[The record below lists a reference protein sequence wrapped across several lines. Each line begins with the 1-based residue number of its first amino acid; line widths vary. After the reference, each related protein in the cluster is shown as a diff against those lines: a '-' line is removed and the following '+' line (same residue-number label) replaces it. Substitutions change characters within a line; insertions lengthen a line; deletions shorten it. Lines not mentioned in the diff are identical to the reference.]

1 MRLYALF
8 RLAFA
13 STLDHKPFVLPHK
26 ATRWLIMQKARCQAV
41 LRHRPSTDCK
51 CTVSGTFHS
60 PFGVLF
66 TFPSRYWFTIGHQGV
81 FSLRRWAS
89 QIHAGF
95 HVTRA
100 TWVCV
105 PEGRTSFGY
114 RAVTFFGS
122 ACPAGI
128 RLEVRFVTFRGTRK
142 TPQTHPSTP
151 HAQRLRPMTC
161 TRFGLFRVRSPLLT
175 ESRFAFSSSSYLD
188 VSVRWVGFVRL
199 CIQRTI
205 ARVRLAGF
213 PHSDTP
219 G

>member
-13 STLDHKPFVLPHK
+13 STVDLKPFVLPHK

-41 LRHRPSTDCK
+41 LRHRPPTDCK

-100 TWVCV
+100 TWECV
-105 PEGRTSFGY
+105 QGSRTPFGY

-122 ACPAGI
+122 ACPAEI
-128 RLEVRFVTFRGTRK
+128 HLEVRLVTSRGLRK
-142 TPQTHPSTP
+142 APKTHPATP
-151 HAQRLRPMTC
+151 RAQRLRPMTC
-161 TRFGLFRVRSPLLT
+161 ARFGLIHVRSPLLV
-175 ESRFAFSSSSYLD
+175 ESRFAFSSSSY
-188 VSVRWVGFVRL
+188 
-199 CIQRTI
+199 
-205 ARVRLAGF
+205 
-213 PHSDTP
+213 
-219 G
+219 